1 MARFVLFS
9 YKKNQDRMIA
19 DGFNVSNY
27 EGNVK
32 VKPDVG
38 NKSRFSNVSKLQVNK
53 RASNYE

>member
-1 MARFVLFS
+1 
-9 YKKNQDRMIA
+9 MIA